1 MKAQVQTRYQF
12 TFTEDEYL
20 TLAALVL
27 EGQEVSE
34 SEGPGMARIVEQFLR
49 YAEVFDDAT
58 PRPDEEPA
66 ESPVED
72 ESEEEEAIAAAVESV
87 NTVNTTKRYR
97 NRSHR

>member
-27 EGQEVSE
+27 EGQEVTE
-34 SEGPGMARIVEQFLR
+34 SEGREMARIVEQFLR
-49 YAEVFDDAT
+49 YAEVFDDAA
-58 PRPDEEPA
+58 PGPDEEPA
-66 ESPVED
+66 ESPAED
-72 ESEEEEAIAAAVESV
+72 EAEEEAIVAAVESV
-87 NTVNTTKRYR
+87 NAVNTAKRHR